1 VYRPSKY
8 SSTYFCD
15 QCIKIYCIPCKV
27 EYHTGMT
34 CQQFQQAEK
43 ERKSKVL
50 LKNSLSKLPSK
61 HCPKCQTLTEKY
73 AGCNAM
79 KCTQCTIAF
88 CWRCSLTDNEDGEC
102 RFELNISDCSHFSSL
117 SL

>member
-1 VYRPSKY
+1 
-8 SSTYFCD
+8 
-15 QCIKIYCIPCKV
+15 
-27 EYHTGMT
+27 MT

-102 RFELNISDCSHFSSL
+102 QFELNISDCSHFSSL